1 MHVPLFIF
9 ALLLA
14 VVTVGLI
21 VAWALVHPFKHLN
34 QHTHE
39 MTDAAFGFILVDSFV
54 VAVGFVATFAT
65 GEEHANMFFDWFY
78 GIVSVALMLVSAA
91 IAIFAWRHA
100 RQLRA
105 EEKRRRAE
113 EATAQA
119 ETIANAKASLEY

>member
-1 MHVPLFIF
+1 MHVPLLIF
-9 ALLLA
+9 ASLLA
-14 VVTVGLI
+14 IVTVWLFI
-21 VAWALVHPFKHLN
+21 ARVLVRPFKR
-34 QHTHE
+34 TDARAHE
-39 MTDAAFGFILVDSFV
+39 MADAAFGFILVDSFV

-65 GEEHANMFFDWFY
+65 GEEHANMFFDGFY

-105 EEKRRRAE
+105 EEKGRRAE